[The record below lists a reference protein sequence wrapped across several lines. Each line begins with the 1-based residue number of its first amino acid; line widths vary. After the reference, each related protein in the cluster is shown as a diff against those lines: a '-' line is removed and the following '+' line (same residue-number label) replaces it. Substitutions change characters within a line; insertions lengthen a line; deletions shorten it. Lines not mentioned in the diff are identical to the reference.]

1 MLTALAGVIHERQS
15 AADYENNRAEDNN
28 KGRLHANLRCGPLK
42 PYQPPKFREP
52 KMNWS
57 KRAGQG

>member
-52 KMNWS
+52 KMN
-57 KRAGQG
+57 